1 MFRLC
6 DCLAINADGEKAS
19 EREIPARV
27 TKGQAYM
34 NIQASNS
41 DHVGLEVS
49 NGIGIITIDSPPM
62 NTTSQAVRAG
72 LLAVLNTVFEDDT
85 VQVVLLTC
93 AGRSF
98 IAGAEIS
105 EFGKTP
111 AAPALAD
118 VIDVMDAATKPIVA
132 AIHGVALGA
141 GFEIALACHYR
152 LALKTA
158 KVGLP
163 EVNLGIL
170 PGAGGTQRT
179 PRLVGAEK
187 ALEMILSGRHVKAQ
201 EALEIGLLDEV
212 SDGDDARA
220 AGLIFAQRLIAQNM
234 PVRRVRDMHDRI
246 AVDHG
251 NDTVFETATAGLA
264 RRGRGLFSPY
274 KIVEAIRAA
283 VDLPFDEGI
292 KRERELFLEC
302 IASPQ
307 REGLIH
313 AFFSERK
320 VSKIPE
326 GTTSIPRAI
335 THVGILGGGTMGSG
349 ISVALMNAGINVTMI
364 EQDAEAAERGRQRIL
379 GVYDRSI
386 KKGRMSVEE
395 CDALMAKRY
404 AVGTDFAMLSEVD
417 LVVEAVFE
425 NMDVKKD
432 MFAKLDKIVRPG
444 AILAT
449 NTSYLDINEIAAVT
463 SRPEDVVGLHFFSP
477 ANIMKLLEVVVAD
490 KTADDVVATSFDLG
504 KKLRKVAVRAGM
516 CDGFIGNRLM
526 MQYRRAADYL
536 MEDGASPYDIDA
548 ALRKFGFAMGPYQV
562 ADLAGMDIG
571 WATRKR
577 LAPTRDPNERYVAVA
592 DRICE
597 KGWFGQKTKRGYYIY
612 NDEFPRGGPN
622 PEVLNIIDAERA
634 AKGITPK
641 SFDDDEIV
649 RRYMLAMINGGA
661 DIVSEGIAL
670 RPLDVDMVLL
680 FGYGF
685 PRYRGGPM
693 KYADMI
699 GLENVLASINEY
711 AKEDAN
717 FWQPS
722 KLLVDLV
729 AAGKNFDSLN
739 GFE

>member
-1 MFRLC
+1 
-6 DCLAINADGEKAS
+6 
-19 EREIPARV
+19 
-27 TKGQAYM
+27 M
-34 NIQASNS
+34 NIQPGNA
-41 DHVGLEVS
+41 DYVGLEVS
-49 NGIGIITIDSPPM
+49 NGIGIVTIDSPPM
-62 NTTSQAVRAG
+62 NTTSRAVRAD
-72 LLAVLNTVFEDDT
+72 LLKVLKSALSDEIVS
-85 VQVVLLTC
+85 VVLLTC

-111 AAPALAD
+111 QAPSLAD
-118 VIDVMDAATKPIVA
+118 VIDVLDGASKPIVA

-141 GFEIALACHYR
+141 GFEVALACHYR
-152 LALKTA
+152 LALNTA

-163 EVNLGIL
+163 EVRLGIL

-179 PRLVGAEK
+179 PRLVGAEN
-187 ALEMILSGRHVKAQ
+187 ALDMILSGRHIKAS
-201 EALEIGLLDEV
+201 EAMEIGLIDEV
-212 SDGDDARA
+212 SDAGDARS
-220 AGLIFAQRLIAQNM
+220 AGIVFAQRVIAENM
-234 PVRRVRDMHDRI
+234 PVRRVRDMDKRIVEDR
-246 AVDHG
+246 G
-251 NDTVFETATAGLA
+251 NTQLFETATAKLA
-264 RRGRGLFSPY
+264 NSARGLFSPY
-274 KIVEAIRAA
+274 KIVESIKAA

-292 KRERELFLEC
+292 RRERELFLEC
-302 IASPQ
+302 IDSPQ

-313 AFFSERK
+313 AFFAERK

-326 GTTSIPRAI
+326 AKTSNPRAI
-335 THVGILGGGTMGSG
+335 NHVGILGGGTMGSG
-349 ISVALMNAGINVTMI
+349 ISIALMEAGINVTMV
-364 EQDAEAAERGRQRIL
+364 EQDAEAAERGRQRVL
-379 GVYDRSI
+379 GVYDRLI
-386 KKGRMSVEE
+386 KKGRMSAESR
-395 CDALMAKRY
+395 DSLMAKRFSS
-404 AVGTDFAMLSEVD
+404 GTELTVLADVD
-417 LVVEAVFE
+417 LVIEAVFE
-425 NMDVKKD
+425 SMDVKKD
-432 MFAKLDKIVRPG
+432 IFSRLDAIVRPG
-444 AILAT
+444 TILAT
-449 NTSYLDINEIAAVT
+449 NTSYLDINEIASVT

-477 ANIMKLLEVVVAD
+477 ANIMKLLEVVVAE

-504 KKLRKVAVRAGM
+504 KRLRKVAVRSGI

-536 MEDGASPYDIDA
+536 MEDGASPYDIDT
-548 ALRKFGFAMGPYQV
+548 ALRNFGFAMGPYQV

-597 KGWFGQKTKRGYYIY
+597 KGWFGQKTKQGYYTY
-612 NDEFPRGGPN
+612 NDEFPRGAPN
-622 PEVLNIIDAERA
+622 SEVIKIIEAERA

-641 SFDDDEIV
+641 CPDESEIV
-649 RRYMLAMINGGA
+649 HRYMLAMINEGA
-661 DIVSEGIAL
+661 NIVAEGVAL

-693 KYADMI
+693 KYADML
-699 GLENVLASINEY
+699 GLDNVLASIKEY

-729 AAGKNFDSLN
+729 AAGDNFESLN
-739 GFE
+739 GAG